1 MDIRKVASATGLTL
15 TIVLGYPV
23 SAWAAVSFG
32 PVGAYEDGVRLAETS
47 GGSVYNESGG
57 ITEKIRFRDLKADGD
72 GAYGVARHQAYQYA
86 CNPGT
91 NICYWAWRA
100 VYEDQTSRYSKS
112 YGWRTSY
119 LHEEGHK
126 ASDWRT
132 RPGICVDQSW
142 EPDACGWKSYINP

>member
-1 MDIRKVASATGLTL
+1 VLTVA
-15 TIVLGYPV
+15 LGFP
-23 SAWAAVSFG
+23 AAGWAVSFG
-32 PVGAYEDGVRLAETS
+32 SMGAYEDGVRLAEAS
-47 GGSVYNESGG
+47 GGDVYNASGG

-100 VYEDQTSRYSKS
+100 VYEDQTDRYGTA

-119 LHEEGHK
+119 LHEEGHN
-126 ASDWRT
+126 AADWRT
-132 RPGICVDQSW
+132 QAGICVDQSW

>member
-1 MDIRKVASATGLTL
+1 MASATGLTL

-72 GAYGVARHQAYQYA
+72 GAYGVA
-86 CNPGT
+86 
-91 NICYWAWRA
+91 
-100 VYEDQTSRYSKS
+100 
-112 YGWRTSY
+112 
-119 LHEEGHK
+119 L
-126 ASDWRT
+126 
-132 RPGICVDQSW
+132 CVRLR
-142 EPDACGWKSYINP
+142 